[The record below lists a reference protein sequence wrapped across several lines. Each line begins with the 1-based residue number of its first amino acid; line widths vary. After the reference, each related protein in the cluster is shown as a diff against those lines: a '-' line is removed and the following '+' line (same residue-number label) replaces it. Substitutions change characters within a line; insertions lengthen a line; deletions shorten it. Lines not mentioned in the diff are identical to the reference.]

1 MIKSILLK
9 IKQIRG
15 ALHERLKST
24 RRASHWNAFRDAYLK
39 EHAKCVACGATVK
52 LQVHHIKPFHIE
64 PALELDTKNL
74 ITLCMS
80 KNSCHLDIGHGG
92 SFRSYNPSVVQDS
105 FKFFRIFQVKPKQTA
120 SLLKEIKARRQKNQI
135 SK

>member
-1 MIKSILLK
+1 MIIKKILLK
-9 IKQIRG
+9 IKQVRG

-24 RRASHWNAFRDAYLK
+24 RRSSHWNAFRDAYLK
-39 EHAKCVACGATVK
+39 EHTKCVACGSTVK

-64 PALELDTKNL
+64 PSLELDTNNL

-92 SFRSYNPSVVQDS
+92 SFRSYNPRVVQDS
-105 FKFFRIFQVKPKQTA
+105 FEFFRIFQVKPKKTA

-135 SK
+135 T